1 MSSPITAHI
10 SADFRPLIAWKNS
23 LLPSTVTVSEAL
35 PSDCIGV
42 GRAACVTAFVCLN
55 DVN

>member
-1 MSSPITAHI
+1 MSPPITAHI

-23 LLPSTVTVSEAL
+23 LLPSTVTVSEEL

-42 GRAACVTAFVCLN
+42 PFRLRAL
-55 DVN
+55 